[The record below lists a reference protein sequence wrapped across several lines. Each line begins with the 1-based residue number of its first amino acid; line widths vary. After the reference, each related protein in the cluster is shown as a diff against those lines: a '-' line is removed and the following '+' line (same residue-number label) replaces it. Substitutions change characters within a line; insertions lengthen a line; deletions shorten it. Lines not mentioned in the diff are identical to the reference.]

1 MERQRALEA
10 YGYKFIRLNRF
21 NCSDDPVNFLSRA
34 LFEATD
40 KKNINK
46 IRDSIVKTAMS
57 VASKDS
63 KYCKTCKKVKLLDE
77 FKDETLKTKYGNVC
91 NSCRRP
97 RTFWRYRSR
106 YRRW

>member
-1 MERQRALEA
+1 
-10 YGYKFIRLNRF
+10 
-21 NCSDDPVNFLSRA
+21 